1 MSMMQVFVLNVVFAT
16 KTKKRPSHCSS
27 KGQPTNA
34 CISIQPPAS
43 QPAVYPRPKST
54 KKGRKKRNQ
63 KYTKND

>member
-16 KTKKRPSHCSS
+16 ET
-27 KGQPTNA
+27 TNA
-34 CISIQPPAS
+34 PAQFPQRATDERLYINPTVS
-43 QPAVYPRPKST
+43 QPASHPRPKST